1 MTLEEKIEQIDL
13 LFAAIS
19 TAESQCRIQNCK
31 SCPARIYGKKCKAA
45 IMTDYIAAQGVTMQ
59 QELKVELKFTRQFI
73 HDNGLE
79 FALAA
84 AWEREKKKGGE

>member
-45 IMTDYIAAQGVTMQ
+45 LMVEYIEEVT
-59 QELKVELKFTRQFI
+59 K
-73 HDNGLE
+73 
-79 FALAA
+79 
-84 AWEREKKKGGE
+84 